1 MVNYKCPTCS
11 KEFKKK
17 CHYIVHT
24 EQKKKPCSPTVPK
37 NSELFQTNSENSGI
51 FQNSQTNIDIEKEE
65 EVKKISCPN
74 CYKSFSTNFNLN
86 KHVKHN
92 CKVLKLEKEEYDK
105 KIELLTK
112 NTIEIEELKKQ
123 LNNLTKELEKQK
135 EKAYTQNINKGNIIN
150 NHNNIIIP
158 QHKLCDF
165 GTEDLEKIDPKKIL
179 KVLELSGVH
188 SLIGCLN
195 NIHNN
200 DDLPQYKNVFITDK
214 SRDKALIWTDNEWK
228 VRSINRVV
236 SDTVHQIEQYSR
248 IIEKRI
254 KGGKYKNMKDPD
266 DPKKT
271 LDTQTILENYNN
283 RLKKYINRYYDGD
296 EDVDEKQT
304 KEFQK
309 MTAKNIQNELFNYKN
324 KVCNNFYKILD
335 EIEKTQDDKEL
346 KEANQFTKNKIEEL
360 KKLIEEQTKEDIKE
374 NDTEDIQANK
384 DNQDNLGIQDNK
396 EPVYVLKDVVLA
408 SGLVKKKWLRA
419 DEEYKY
425 F

>member
-1 MVNYKCPTCS
+1 MVKYTCPTCS
-11 KEFKKK
+11 KEFNKKDSFIKHTEKKK
-17 CHYIVHT
+17 T
-24 EQKKKPCSPTVPK
+24 PCVPQIPK
-37 NSELFQTNSENSGI
+37 HSETFQINSENSGI
-51 FQNSQTNIDIEKEE
+51 FPNSQPNSNIVIEDEE
-65 EVKKISCPN
+65 KNNICPN
-74 CYKSFSTNFNLN
+74 CYKSFSTGFNLN
-86 KHVKHN
+86 KHVKYN
-92 CKVLKLEKEEYDK
+92 CKVLKLEKQEHDK
-105 KIELLTK
+105 KIELLLK
-112 NTIEIEELKKQ
+112 ENDEIKKQ

-374 NDTEDIQANK
+374 NDSEDIQANK
-384 DNQDNLGIQDNK
+384 DNQDDKDNQDNK